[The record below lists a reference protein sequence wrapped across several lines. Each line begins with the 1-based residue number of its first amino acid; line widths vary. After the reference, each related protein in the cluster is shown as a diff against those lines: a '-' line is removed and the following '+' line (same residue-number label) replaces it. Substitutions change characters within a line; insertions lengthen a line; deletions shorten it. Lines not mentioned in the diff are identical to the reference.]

1 MQSREKSSSLEK
13 KKKEKEMKILQS
25 AKCETA
31 FIKEGGWENTKRVQ
45 RNLPIVIYDQVDKI
59 SKSP

>member
-1 MQSREKSSSLEK
+1 MKRALHQKK

-45 RNLPIVIYDQVDKI
+45 QNLPIVIYDQDDKI

>member
-1 MQSREKSSSLEK
+1 MKRALHQK
-13 KKKEKEMKILQS
+13 KRKKEKEMKILQS

-45 RNLPIVIYDQVDKI
+45 QNLPIVIYDQDDKI